1 MDICEEI
8 SRIEEECFDPAWNY
22 EEIMFELDNP
32 LCISVWEQSDGKLA
46 GYALARVI
54 EDEGELLRIAVTE
67 SFRRRGFA
75 KKIMTRMLGDMKK
88 RGASVC
94 FLEVRSKNSAAIAL
108 YESFGFGKISVRRHY
123 YKNDDAIVMR
133 KELS

>member
-32 LCISVWEQSDGKLA
+32 LCIGVWEQSDGKLA

-54 EDEGELLRIAVTE
+54 ADEGELLRIAVTE
-67 SFRRRGFA
+67 RFRRQGFA
-75 KKIMTRMLGDMKK
+75 KKLMKRVLSDMKN
-88 RGASVC
+88 RGAVVC

-108 YESFGFGKISVRRHY
+108 YESFGFQKISLRKHY
-123 YKNDDAIVMR
+123 YKDDDAVVMK
-133 KELS
+133 KEL

>member
-8 SRIEEECFDPAWNY
+8 SRIEEECFNPAWNY
-22 EEIMFELDNP
+22 EEIIFELDNP
-32 LCISVWEQSDGKLA
+32 LCISVWELSDRKMA

-75 KKIMTRMLGDMKK
+75 KKLMTRVLSDMKN
-88 RGASVC
+88 RGAAVC
-94 FLEVRSKNSAAIAL
+94 FLEVRSRNAAAIAL
-108 YESFGFGKISVRRHY
+108 YESFGFGKISVRKHY
-123 YKNDDAIVMR
+123 YKDDDAVVM
-133 KELS
+133 KKDL